1 MMCLKFGKS
10 NNLTRVSSEER
21 KKNDDIDRLIRK
33 DRKAQAKNVKILLLG
48 QSQMKSSV
56 VATTNLMLAS
66 RGW

>member
-48 QSQMKSSV
+48 RSQMNSSV
-56 VATTNLMLAS
+56 VATTNLTLAF